1 MDFIGFDLGKV
12 ASQVCIITS
21 DGELIERRI
30 KTDREH
36 LAKLLGS
43 RTPARILIE
52 SATESEWVA
61 RFLEELGHEVIVA
74 DPNFASMYAT
84 RSRKVKTDKRDART
98 LAEACQLG
106 AYRPAH
112 RTSDEQRHV
121 RAQLA
126 VREAM
131 IRTRSRYISL
141 ISTLLRRDGLRIHNS
156 GYTPTF
162 LKRLA
167 QLELSDSL
175 RTEIAPLLLLL
186 QSLNEQIKQA
196 DQQLAA
202 LAEGD
207 EVLARLRT
215 VPGVGVIT
223 ATSFVSTLDD
233 AARFD
238 GAKQARAYLGLVPSE
253 RSSGERQHRGH
264 ISKAGPGRARHM
276 LVEAAWTI
284 LRRRSGANAALH
296 DWAARIMARRGS
308 RVAVLALARKLA
320 GILYAMWR
328 DSTSFAAPAVQPD
341 KVLASAVAA

>member
-12 ASQVCIITS
+12 ASQVCIITE

-36 LAKLLGS
+36 ISELLAH
-43 RTPARILIE
+43 RAPARVVIE
-52 SATESEWVA
+52 SSTESEWVA
-61 RFLEELGHEVIVA
+61 RYFEEIGLEVVVA
-74 DPNFASMYAT
+74 DPNFSPMYAT

-98 LAEACQLG
+98 LAEACRLG

-112 RTSDEQRHV
+112 RTSDRQRHV

-131 IRTRSRYISL
+131 VRTRSRYISL
-141 ISTLLRRDGLRIHNS
+141 ISALLRRDGLRIRNS

-167 QLELSDSL
+167 GLELPAAL
-175 RTEIAPLLLLL
+175 REEIAPLLVLL
-186 QSLNEQIKQA
+186 QSLNEQIKRA
-196 DQQLAA
+196 DEKLAH

-207 EVLARLRT
+207 EVVARLRT
-215 VPGVGVIT
+215 VPGVGVVT

-233 AARFD
+233 ASRFA
-238 GAKQARAYLGLVPSE
+238 GAKEARAYLGLVPSE
-253 RSSGERQHRGH
+253 RSSGERQQRGH

-276 LVEAAWTI
+276 LVEAAWCI
-284 LRRRSGANAALH
+284 LRRKNAANAGLH
-296 DWAARIMARRGS
+296 DWAAGIAVRRGS
-308 RVAVLALARKLA
+308 RVAVVALARKLA
-320 GILYAMWR
+320 GVLFAMWR
-328 DSTSFAAPAVQPD
+328 DSTVFAASPPQPD
-341 KVLASAVAA
+341 DVVVAAAA

>member
-12 ASQVCIITS
+12 SSQVCIIAE

-30 KTDREH
+30 KTDCEH
-36 LAKLLGS
+36 ISELLGTRS
-43 RTPARILIE
+43 PARILIE
-52 SATESEWVA
+52 SGTESEWVA
-61 RFLEELGHEVIVA
+61 RHLEELGHEVVVA
-74 DPNFASMYAT
+74 DPNFAPMYAT
-84 RSRKVKTDKRDART
+84 RSRKVKTDRRDART
-98 LAEACQLG
+98 LAEACRLG

-112 RTSDEQRHV
+112 RTSDKQRHV

-131 IRTRSRYISL
+131 VRTRTRYISL
-141 ISTLLRRDGLRIHNS
+141 VSTLLRRDGLRIHQS

-167 QLELSDSL
+167 RLELSTTL
-175 RTEIAPLLLLL
+175 REEIAPLLLLL

-196 DQQLAA
+196 DLRLRA

-207 EVLARLRT
+207 EVVARLRT
-215 VPGVGVIT
+215 VPGVGVVT

-233 AARFD
+233 AARFT
-238 GAKQARAYLGLVPSE
+238 GPKQARAYLGLVPSE
-253 RSSGERQHRGH
+253 RSSGERQQRGH

-284 LRRRSGANAALH
+284 LRRRSPSNAALH
-296 DWAARIMARRGS
+296 DWAARIASRRGS
-308 RVAVLALARKLA
+308 RVAVVALARKLA
-320 GILYAMWR
+320 GILFAMWR
-328 DSTSFAAPAVQPD
+328 DSTNFASRSAAPDDAR
-341 KVLASAVAA
+341 AAAAA

>member
-12 ASQVCIITS
+12 SSQVCILTE

-36 LAKLLGS
+36 ISELLGS
-43 RTPARILIE
+43 RPSARLLIE
-52 SATESEWVA
+52 ASTESEWVA
-61 RFLEELGHEVIVA
+61 RYLEALGHEVVVA
-74 DPNFASMYAT
+74 DPNFAAMYAT

-98 LAEACQLG
+98 LAEACRLG

-112 RTSDEQRHV
+112 RTSDRQRHV

-131 IRTRSRYISL
+131 VRTRSRYISL
-141 ISTLLRRDGLRIHNS
+141 ISTLLRRDGLRIRNS

-167 QLELSDSL
+167 QLELSAAL
-175 RTEIAPLLLLL
+175 REEIAPLVLLL
-186 QSLNEQIKQA
+186 QSLNEQIKAA
-196 DQQLAA
+196 DLRLRA

-207 EVLARLRT
+207 EVLQRLRT
-215 VPGVGVIT
+215 VPGVGVVT

-233 AARFD
+233 AARFA
-238 GAKQARAYLGLVPSE
+238 GPKQARAFLGLVPSE
-253 RSSGERQHRGH
+253 RSSGERQQRGH
-264 ISKAGPGRARHM
+264 ISKAGPGRARRM

-284 LRRRSGANAALH
+284 LRRRSNTNAVLH
-296 DWAARIMARRGS
+296 DWAAGIAARRGS
-308 RVAVLALARKLA
+308 RVAVIALARKLA

-328 DSTSFAAPAVQPD
+328 DSTTFAARPLRPD
-341 KVLASAVAA
+341 DMAAVAAA

>member
-12 ASQVCIITS
+12 SSQVCILTE

-36 LAKLLGS
+36 ISELLGS
-43 RTPARILIE
+43 RPPARLLIE
-52 SATESEWVA
+52 ASTESEWVA
-61 RFLEELGHEVIVA
+61 RYLEELGLEVIIA

-98 LAEACQLG
+98 LAEACRLG

-112 RTSDEQRHV
+112 RTSDRQRHV

-131 IRTRSRYISL
+131 VRTRSRYISI

-167 QLELSDSL
+167 RLELSASL
-175 RTEIAPLLLLL
+175 REEIAPLVLLL
-186 QSLNEQIKQA
+186 QSLNEQIKHA
-196 DQQLAA
+196 DLRLRA

-215 VPGVGVIT
+215 VPGVGVVT

-233 AARFD
+233 ATRFG

-253 RSSGERQHRGH
+253 RSSGERQQRGH

-276 LVEAAWTI
+276 LVEAAWCI
-284 LRRRSGANAALH
+284 LRRRNGANASLH
-296 DWAARIMARRGS
+296 DWAAGIAARRGS
-308 RVAVLALARKLA
+308 RVAVVALARKLA
-320 GILYAMWR
+320 GALFAMLR
-328 DSTSFAAPAVQPD
+328 DSTVFT
-341 KVLASAVAA
+341 ASPPQHDGVAVATAA

>member
-1 MDFIGFDLGKV
+1 
-12 ASQVCIITS
+12 
-21 DGELIERRI
+21 
-30 KTDREH
+30 
-36 LAKLLGS
+36 
-43 RTPARILIE
+43 
-52 SATESEWVA
+52 
-61 RFLEELGHEVIVA
+61 
-74 DPNFASMYAT
+74 MYAT

-98 LAEACQLG
+98 LAEACRLG

-112 RTSDEQRHV
+112 RTSDRQRHI

-131 IRTRSRYISL
+131 VRTRSRYISL
-141 ISTLLRRDGLRIHNS
+141 VSTLLRRDGLRIHQS

-167 QLELSDSL
+167 QLELSASL
-175 RTEIAPLLLLL
+175 REEIAPLVLLL

-196 DQQLAA
+196 DLRLRA

-207 EVLARLRT
+207 QVLARLRT
-215 VPGVGVIT
+215 VPGVGVVT

-233 AARFD
+233 AQRFA

-253 RSSGERQHRGH
+253 HSSGERQQRGH

-284 LRRRSGANAALH
+284 LRRRSAANATLH
-296 DWAARIMARRGS
+296 DWAAGIAARRGS
-308 RVAVLALARKLA
+308 RVAVVALARKLA
-320 GILYAMWR
+320 GILFAMWR
-328 DSTSFAAPAVQPD
+328 DGTSFAAGPMREEC
-341 KVLASAVAA
+341 LAA